1 MRYLKL
7 SLLFALPAVL
17 NAAPPESPLE
27 PVPPDLP
34 LRASPPCVAPWLQS
48 ATVLQPVLHSQFT
61 LLTRL
66 GDRPRHLQ
74 QEFGFNVIT
83 IQPPDSHNCDPGLS
97 PADHLSEDQFRAGM
111 AAFRAAGYH
120 IILYTSIF
128 ANGQTPEWQ
137 SGQIAREH
145 PDWSQRDPAGNPVL
159 AYGQPWL
166 CPSTGAREYALDR
179 AVRIAR
185 EYQADGILLDNNE
198 FYFAQAGWTCHC
210 AACTRAF
217 REYVRQRF
225 GNERAKRFFGV
236 SPGQLEIPSQEGPL
250 FALWLHWRN
259 RLWAEINESFRAR
272 LRQVNPRIM
281 LLANTQYLFDNACLA
296 SDLQYEREDVVVSE
310 SVGLSSR
317 GMSDKMLLGQA
328 MAAGRP
334 LWNYIGTFVNG
345 ADYTGLKPP
354 EVVTPLIAA
363 TIAHEARPWIVD
375 GFDDGPTDPRAR
387 KEMSVLLSWHSAHPE
402 FFTNAPWAQVGVV
415 LSLPSRNALHRALIP
430 FNLSAL
436 VQAGV
441 PIIALRDEEL
451 SAKKL
456 RPFRVLTIETA
467 ACLDETAARAL
478 AKWVRAGGIL
488 IAAPDIGSYDGL
500 GRKRPASVLW
510 QALGLDS
517 PPAQEIAIGRGK
529 VIAPQPAEFTRETL
543 NRTQSDSFFPAP
555 HAGVEVTPYRMAHS
569 LLLQLIRHES
579 SAPPLVL
586 RLPGSFQ
593 PAEMTAQLFTP
604 DSTDS
609 KTLPLSA
616 AADGITLS
624 LAAVPAYGV
633 IKISLH

>member
-1 MRYLKL
+1 M
-7 SLLFALPAVL
+7 
-17 NAAPPESPLE
+17 
-27 PVPPDLP
+27 
-34 LRASPPCVAPWLQS
+34 
-48 ATVLQPVLHSQFT
+48 
-61 LLTRL
+61 
-66 GDRPRHLQ
+66 
-74 QEFGFNVIT
+74 
-83 IQPPDSHNCDPGLS
+83 
-97 PADHLSEDQFRAGM
+97 SEKM
-111 AAFRAAGYH
+111 A
-120 IILYTSIF
+120 
-128 ANGQTPEWQ
+128 
-137 SGQIAREH
+137 
-145 PDWSQRDPAGNPVL
+145 
-159 AYGQPWL
+159 
-166 CPSTGAREYALDR
+166 
-179 AVRIAR
+179 
-185 EYQADGILLDNNE
+185 
-198 FYFAQAGWTCHC
+198 
-210 AACTRAF
+210 
-217 REYVRQRF
+217 
-225 GNERAKRFFGV
+225 
-236 SPGQLEIPSQEGPL
+236 
-250 FALWLHWRN
+250 
-259 RLWAEINESFRAR
+259 
-272 LRQVNPRIM
+272 
-281 LLANTQYLFDNACLA
+281 
-296 SDLQYEREDVVVSE
+296 
-310 SVGLSSR
+310 
-317 GMSDKMLLGQA
+317 LGQA

-334 LWNYIGTFVNG
+334 LWNYIGTFVNA